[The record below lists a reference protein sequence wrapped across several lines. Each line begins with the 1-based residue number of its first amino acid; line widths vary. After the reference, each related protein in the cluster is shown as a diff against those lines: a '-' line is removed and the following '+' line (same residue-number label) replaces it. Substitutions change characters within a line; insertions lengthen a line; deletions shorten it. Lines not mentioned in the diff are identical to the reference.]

1 VSDDDVYRRFNVEPL
16 INAAGKMTAF
26 GGTAQADEVAKAQ
39 AQAARAHVDMAA
51 LRARAGELI
60 AAHTGAQAA
69 CVTTGAAAGIAIGIA
84 ACITGNDLERVHQ
97 LPNADGLPSRV
108 LLQAGHDIDFGAP
121 IMQMI
126 RVGGGR
132 PHVVGNTQ
140 NVELGELRQALGR
153 DEDTAAYLYVQS
165 HHCIQHDRVSL
176 ADCIA
181 ACHDH
186 AVPVVVDAAAEED
199 LVRYIAQGAD
209 LVTYSGGKAFGGPT
223 VGFIA
228 GRAELIQ
235 ACELQG
241 RGIARAMKVGKEQ
254 IVALLVALDRYAQR
268 DEPGEAVRRSHIVR
282 ELENGLA
289 ELPGLAVARRAD
301 EAGRDIE
308 RIALSRT
315 DGGDIRELVQYLTT
329 GSPDIRTRNHHIGEG
344 FILIDPREIDI
355 GQARQII
362 ARVSAFAT
370 ETATRC

>member
-1 VSDDDVYRRFNVEPL
+1 MNDDDVYRRFNVEPL

-26 GGTAQADEVAKAQ
+26 GGTAQTDEVARAQ
-39 AQAARAHVDMAA
+39 AQAARAHVDMTA

-84 ACITGNDLERVHQ
+84 ACITGTDLTRVQ
-97 LPNADGLPSRV
+97 RLPDADGLPRRV
-108 LLQAGHDIDFGAP
+108 VLQAGHDIDFGAP
-121 IMQMI
+121 ITQMI
-126 RVGGGR
+126 RIGGGR
-132 PHVVGNTQ
+132 PHVIGNADL
-140 NVELGELRQALGR
+140 VELDELRHTLER
-153 DEDTAAYLYVQS
+153 DEETAAYLYVQS
-165 HHCIQHDRVSL
+165 HHCIQHDRISL
-176 ADCIA
+176 TDCIA

-186 AVPVVVDAAAEED
+186 AVPVIVDAAAEED
-199 LVRYIAQGAD
+199 LARYIAQGAD

-254 IVALLVALDRYAQR
+254 IIALLIALDRYAQR
-268 DEPGEAVRRSHIVR
+268 DEAGEAVRRSHIVR

-289 ELPGLAVARRAD
+289 DLPGLAVTRRVD

-308 RIALSRT
+308 RIALART
-315 DGGDIRELVQYLTT
+315 DGGDIRELVHYLTT
-329 GSPDIRTRNHHIGEG
+329 GSPDIRTRNHHVGEG
-344 FILIDPREIDI
+344 FILLDPREIDI

-370 ETATRC
+370 EAATRC